1 MFWKLAFTV
10 TVVLL
15 IAGRS
20 STLRNPLVR
29 LILPRSWVAA
39 LSALPERRAR
49 TAPRSEAPAPGPG
62 RDWLDRRARIVL
74 IVLVLAG
81 VAALLA
87 TRAMIS
93 NQSDAPIEPPG
104 GPRTT
109 SSPLSPAPR

>member
-39 LSALPERRAR
+39 LSALPARRAGE
-49 TAPRSEAPAPGPG
+49 AARSGASPPSPG
-62 RDWLDRRARIVL
+62 RNWFDRRARFILIVIVL
-74 IVLVLAG
+74 SG

-93 NQSDAPIEPPG
+93 NRADAAAGPI
-104 GPRTT
+104 GPRPGVATPT
-109 SSPLSPAPR
+109 R